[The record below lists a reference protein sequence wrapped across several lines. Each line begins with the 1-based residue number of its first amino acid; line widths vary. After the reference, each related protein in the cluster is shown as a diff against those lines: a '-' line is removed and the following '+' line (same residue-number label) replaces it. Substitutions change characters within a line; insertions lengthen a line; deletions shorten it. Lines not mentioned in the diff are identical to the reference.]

1 MNNVNVI
8 SIDLAKNVI
17 QVCKISQHG
26 ELLSNKAISRQKLK
40 ELLANASP
48 SIVAMEGCG
57 SCHYWGRF
65 AKSHGHEVR
74 IVSPKRVKGFL
85 TGQKTDANDALA
97 IAAAAMQPGMKFC
110 PAKEIDQ
117 QSLQTLETSRK
128 FLDKE
133 RTALNN
139 HIRAFLYEY
148 GITAGKGRKNL
159 STKMLTV
166 LDEEVRLPQSLRST
180 LILLWE
186 RYQLTDIQ
194 LKETQDAMSELVK
207 PLEPCQRLMDLE
219 GVGPVCASMLYAS
232 LGDGREFKSGRHAS
246 A

>member
-97 IAAAAMQPGMKFC
+97 IAAAVMQLGMKCC
-110 PAKEIDQ
+110 PVKEIDQ

-133 RTALNN
+133 SDGSRNQTATITTFQFPLGPLAQFEGNVTSREQIGILFSLEDSLQLVGTTGRMIRTDKRGAILINLPLYLKGYRLTGNN
-139 HIRAFLYEY
+139 
-148 GITAGKGRKNL
+148 GCNKT
-159 STKMLTV
+159 S
-166 LDEEVRLPQSLRST
+166 SLKSFT
-180 LILLWE
+180 PHNS
-186 RYQLTDIQ
+186 
-194 LKETQDAMSELVK
+194 LKSDV
-207 PLEPCQRLMDLE
+207 P
-219 GVGPVCASMLYAS
+219 
-232 LGDGREFKSGRHAS
+232 
-246 A
+246 